1 MGHFASR
8 VPEQKGAD
16 MSRDIVKGN
25 WKPFRGE
32 VKAQWSKLTDDP
44 VAAIAGNRGEL
55 AGKMQESY
63 GVTKGGAERQ
73 SRTSR
78 SATKMPAPR
87 GCGSSMACA
96 ALRTAPGAPR
106 RMHIRRRESSRD
118 LFFSRRRAMR
128 QHRPGPTRS

>member
-78 SATKMPAPR
+78 SATKMPAP
-87 GCGSSMACA
+87 
-96 ALRTAPGAPR
+96 
-106 RMHIRRRESSRD
+106 
-118 LFFSRRRAMR
+118 
-128 QHRPGPTRS
+128 